1 MEERK
6 ITVGQFNDTFVP
18 IMDGVGLV
26 ARNYAYWINKK
37 YGAAFA
43 VVPRV
48 PGYED
53 TEDFPVLRFKSLP
66 IPGRAPWRLGIPK
79 FDIALKKKLDSM
91 GLDLVHTHCPFTSG
105 EYALAWAREK
115 GIPVVTTFHSKYQED
130 FEKNFNFSPA
140 VTWAMNKIMRFY
152 NSVDFVWAP
161 NEGAK
166 QTLEGYGFEGKIEII
181 PNGTD
186 LAAPDSRELE
196 AYRNRGEERIGC
208 RGSDFV
214 FLFVGQ
220 LRWIKNIRLIL
231 ESAKDLEERGRPFT
245 LVFVGIGPDEEEIRG
260 EIKKM
265 GFEKRVRFMGRIIDR
280 EDMKSFYARADVF
293 LFPSLYDTS
302 SLVVREAAA
311 FSTPSVFVSGA
322 STAEGIIDGKNGF
335 IAENDARSYAAV
347 LDKLM
352 GDARLIKRAG
362 RGARSSLYRTWEEV
376 VDQVYAGYIEILDTF
391 SKGDS

>member
-37 YGAAFA
+37 YGTAYA
-43 VVPRV
+43 VVPNV

-53 TEDFPVLRFKSLP
+53 TEKIPVSRLKSLT
-66 IPGRAPWRLGIPK
+66 IPWRTSWRFGIPK
-79 FDIALKKKLDSM
+79 FDIALKKKLENI
-91 GLDLVHTHCPFTSG
+91 GFDLLHTHCPFTSG
-105 EYALAWAREK
+105 EYALAWAEEK
-115 GIPVVTTFHSKYQED
+115 KIPVVTTFHSKYRED

-140 VTWAMNKIMRFY
+140 VRWAMNKIMRFY
-152 NSVDFVWAP
+152 NAVDFVWVP

-166 QTLEGYGFEGKIEII
+166 QTLISYGYEGDIEIV

-186 LAAPDSRELE
+186 LTAPSETELRE
-196 AYRNRGEERIGC
+196 YRRQGEERIGC
-208 RGSDFV
+208 GSGDFV

-231 ESAKDLEERGRPFT
+231 DALKLLSEREKPFT
-245 LVFVGIGPDEEEIRG
+245 LLFVGIGPEEGEIRS
-260 EIKKM
+260 EIKRM
-265 GFEKRVRFMGRIIDR
+265 GYEDKVRFTGRIIER
-280 EDMKSFYARADVF
+280 EVMKSFYARADIF

-311 FSTPSVFVSGA
+311 FSTPSVLVDGA
-322 STAEGIIDGKNGF
+322 STAEGITDGKNGF
-335 IAENDARSYAAV
+335 IAENHPRSYAAV
-347 LDKLM
+347 LD
-352 GDARLIKRAG
+352 RLIENPGLIRRAG
-362 RGARSSLYRTWEEV
+362 KGARSSLYRTWEHV
-376 VDQVYAGYIEILDTF
+376 VDRIYTRYTEIIERF
-391 SKGDS
+391 S